1 MKRITILALLV
12 LAIMPSTAY
21 ATDYSSEAAWE
32 AECAGTLSMSAQQ
45 EAQQRVTYTPTVD
58 AAQFKEKGRFDYN
71 GYEFTW
77 YSEKVLPG
85 DGLKELNANGRTVD
99 SDGYVVDADGFIAIA
114 SPWGKDEIGTV
125 VETPFGLGRVYD
137 ECEDDSYDVYTS
149 W

>member
-1 MKRITILALLV
+1 MRKITVTAA
-12 LAIMPSTAY
+12 LAIALSMPMTAY
-21 ATDYSSEAAWE
+21 GVDYSSEEAWE
-32 AECAGTLSMSAQQ
+32 AECAGTSVQQ
-45 EAQQRVTYTPTVD
+45 EARQNVTYTPTVD
-58 AAQFKEKGRFDYN
+58 AAQFKEKGVVEAY
-71 GYEFTW
+71 GKKFTY

-99 SDGYVVDADGFIAIA
+99 SDGYVVDGDGFIAIA

-137 ECEDDSYDVYTS
+137 VCEDSSYDVYTS